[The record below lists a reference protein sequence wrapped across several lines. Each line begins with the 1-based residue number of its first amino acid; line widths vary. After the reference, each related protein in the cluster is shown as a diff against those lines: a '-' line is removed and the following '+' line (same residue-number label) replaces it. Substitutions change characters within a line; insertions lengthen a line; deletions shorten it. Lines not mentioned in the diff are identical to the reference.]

1 MILVQDN
8 IPPLRFTFH
17 ASRLTPHLITLT
29 LFIYFWATG
38 LTNLDRFPKIHEDEA
53 WQAAPGYTFWA
64 EGRFGTDLFAGFY
77 GMEQH
82 YYGFMPLFPILVGG
96 ALRLFGLGL
105 FQARLVPLALILLTL
120 ALTHRLGS
128 KLFSPWH
135 GTLAVAVLATW
146 RIAGPFAHLVSGIP
160 MADVARI
167 TRYDSAVP
175 VFGLTALLLLVV
187 ILIPT
192 GDRRPETAD
201 RRQLNVPVHNSE
213 PKAPCGQFT
222 IHYSQLKPQ
231 NFFSIGLFI
240 GLATLS
246 HIYGVFWLPALLM
259 ATFWI
264 LGRQAI
270 KPAILIIIGFGLTL
284 TPWLIFAVSGWTDF
298 LAQTRNYADRFG
310 VLDSRFY
317 FINLLNEV
325 ERYDPIL
332 NGAKQSL
339 GAWLWL
345 ILCGLSFIWLLK
357 YSFVGRRS
365 NGNWLLVISHS
376 AAKSRFLPITN
387 HQLPLISARILVS
400 VLATLGSLFAL
411 LLSFKTFSYLA
422 TLWPLFALVMAAGF
436 KHVWQAET
444 IYRWWRPTLLLFFL
458 LAVSEGIY
466 FKAKLHEAVQQM
478 TPYQS
483 FTQAVAAKLP
493 PDSRVMGLQHYWL
506 GLAANCPNYRSILVP
521 IYWTDARYV
530 PRPISFAEAVEAVSP
545 QIILLDQIML
555 NFLAETSAPDHPWHH
570 LGQEIEAYLKQRQAQ
585 RIGQVDDPTYG
596 LMQIYQLTADR

>member
-1 MILVQDN
+1 
-8 IPPLRFTFH
+8 
-17 ASRLTPHLITLT
+17 
-29 LFIYFWATG
+29 
-38 LTNLDRFPKIHEDEA
+38 
-53 WQAAPGYTFWA
+53 
-64 EGRFGTDLFAGFY
+64 
-77 GMEQH
+77 
-82 YYGFMPLFPILVGG
+82 LVGG

-128 KLFSPWH
+128 RLFSPWH
-135 GTLAVAVLATW
+135 GTLAVAILATW

-160 MADVARI
+160 LADVARI

-175 VFGLTALLLLVV
+175 VFGLTALLLLV
-187 ILIPT
+187 T
-192 GDRRPETAD
+192 TAD
-201 RRQLNVPVHNSE
+201 RRRLTAETQTSQFLVHNS
-213 PKAPCGQFT
+213 QFT
-222 IHYSQLKPQ
+222 IHNSQLKHQ
-231 NFFSIGLFI
+231 NFLWIGLFT

-246 HIYGVFWLPALLM
+246 HVYGAFWLPALLV
-259 ATFWI
+259 ATYWI

-270 KPAILIIIGFGLTL
+270 KPAILTVVGFGLAL

-345 ILCGLSFIWLLK
+345 ILCSLSFIWLLK
-357 YSFVGRRS
+357 YSFLGKG
-365 NGNWLLVISHS
+365 NGNWLLVMSHS

-387 HQLPLISARILVS
+387 YQLPLISVRILIS

-436 KHVWQAET
+436 SHVWQADT
-444 IYRWWRPTLLLFFL
+444 TRRWWRPILLLFFL

-466 FKAKLHEAVQQM
+466 FNVRLQAAVQHM

-483 FTQAVAAKLP
+483 FTQAIAAKLP
-493 PDSRVMGLQHYWL
+493 PDSRVLGLQHYWL
-506 GLAANCPNYRSILVP
+506 GLAVNCQNYRSILVP
-521 IYWTDARYV
+521 IYWTDSRYV
-530 PRPISFAEAVEAVSP
+530 PEPISFAEAVETVSP

-570 LGQEIEAYLKQRQAQ
+570 LGQEIEAYLTQRQVQ
-585 RIGQVDDPTYG
+585 RIGQVNDPTYG
-596 LMQIYQLTADR
+596 RMQIYQLAAHH